1 MGLEDIIQNDNKD
14 DKEDS
19 NDVLSE
25 FTYSSEVS
33 NDDDEDL
40 DNFENTAYS
49 EIGCYVKPNL
59 HKFSKTYMITS
70 SDVNEVIRIG
80 NITCSKTT
88 FSMFYSIMYLK

>member
-49 EIGCYVKPNL
+49 EIGCYVK
-59 HKFSKTYMITS
+59 T
-70 SDVNEVIRIG
+70 
-80 NITCSKTT
+80 
-88 FSMFYSIMYLK
+88 